1 MWAVGLIVGA
11 LLGASVDHGT
21 PIFLGAL
28 IGLVLGLFAGQW
40 KKTLVDRV
48 SKLEARVELLAGA
61 VSREDRDLAP
71 ARQAA
76 LPPSPI
82 SATEAE
88 PPTAEAEPVDAVAR
102 TASVGLPA
110 PATARGEAALPV
122 RKGGVGA
129 PPQPTATTEEGAP
142 PVGLGP
148 PASVAPKPV
157 WPAWL
162 AGGNTLARIGVVLLF
177 IGVGFLVKYAAEH
190 VRVPIELRLSAVAL
204 AGIALLSVGWRLR
217 LRRPGYAMILQG
229 GGVGVL
235 YLTVFGAL
243 RLYALIPPAAAFTLL
258 FAIAALSAW
267 LAVRQDAIALAALG
281 VAGGFLAPVLTSTHT
296 GNHVL
301 LFGYYALLNAAIF
314 GIAWFKAWRSLNLLG
329 FVFTFVIG
337 TFWGVTRYRPDDF
350 ATTEPFLVLFFL
362 FYVGIAVLYA
372 LRQSVEL
379 RNYVD
384 STLVFGTPLIAAG
397 LQSALV
403 REMPYGMALSAL
415 AASALYLALAKLLY
429 ARRSETLRLL
439 VEAFL
444 ALGVIFATVAIPL
457 ALDARWTSATWALE
471 GAAMVWVG
479 VRQHRVAV
487 RVFGLLLQIGAGVA
501 FGAGVTLWGVPPPHA
516 NVPVLNSDYIGAVL
530 VGLAGLHSAWL
541 LDRRRAELKEPEQ
554 IVPVLM
560 LVWGALWWLFAGWR
574 EIEHWLPRD
583 ARLAALVGFLTLTAA
598 AFALAEGRL
607 AWRMARVPAMLLLPA
622 LLLLALASILRPW
635 RVDGHLFAQGGLVA
649 WPVAVA
655 AVITLLRELDRR
667 RAEGDTGIALPFDF
681 WHAGLLWL
689 ITLLGAH
696 ELAWVGSHVG
706 TGEGVWTIVPWGV
719 VPALALATVCFVV
732 AKPWWPTASHREAYL
747 IVGAGPL
754 VVLLAL
760 WSLGANTGGDGDPLP
775 LPYVPLFNPL
785 DIGEALA
792 FCAMATWF
800 QRSKREAADA
810 TSVLDSGAAA
820 AIFAILLF
828 VWINALVLRTIHFWF
843 DVPYSFTALWHSRLV
858 QAVLSLLWSSLALA
872 TMLLAN
878 RRHWR
883 AVWIAGAALL
893 GVVVAKLFFVDLS
906 QVGTVERIVSF
917 IGVGLLL
924 LLIGYLAPVP
934 PRRPENP
941 S

>member
-48 SKLEARVELLAGA
+48 SKLEARVELLAA